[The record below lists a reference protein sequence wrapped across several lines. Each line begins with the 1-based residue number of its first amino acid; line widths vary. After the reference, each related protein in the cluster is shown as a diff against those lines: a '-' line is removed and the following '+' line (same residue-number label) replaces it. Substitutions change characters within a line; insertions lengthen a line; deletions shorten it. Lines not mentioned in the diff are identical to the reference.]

1 MGGRVIVAEQVG
13 GGVEVLLGAVRDP
26 GYGAVVVAGVGGGT
40 AEALDLAAAT
50 LAPLDPAGADRLVRA
65 VPALAAPGRRPDA
78 RPRCCMRSSSLG
90 DLVAAHPEIMEIDVN
105 PLLVQPGAIVA
116 LDGLIVLGGTS

>member
-40 AEALDLAAAT
+40 AEALDLAAAA
-50 LAPLDPAGADRLVRA
+50 LAPLDLAGAERLVRA
-65 VPALAAPGRRPDA
+65 VPALARLVGDPS
-78 RPRCCMRSSSLG
+78 RPRCCRRSSRS
-90 DLVAAHPEIMEIDVN
+90 A
-105 PLLVQPGAIVA
+105 
-116 LDGLIVLGGTS
+116 TSSPRTRRSRRSTSTPCSSSPTPSSRWTG